1 MKNIPVAVPVAP
13 VKLLADLL
21 WYLLLLLAAEIN
33 WLDTLPMEHH
43 NTEAAP
49 QQDLKSENMIIPSTV
64 KIIVSTVRSIP
75 H

>member
-1 MKNIPVAVPVAP
+1 MKNIPVAVPVVP

-21 WYLLLLLAAEIN
+21 WYLLLQLAAEIN
-33 WLDTLPMEHH
+33 LLDTLPMEHH

-49 QQDLKSENMIIPSTV
+49 QQDLKTENMIIPSIV
-64 KIIVSTVRSIP
+64 KIIVSAVCIIP